1 MITADASKL
10 SAEQGTDSLKK
21 AVRVAHAT
29 IVSRKNYLTRFVV
42 GGIKFRVETMKHS
55 SFSFSAGLFL
65 LCACTSGSADPV
77 GGTTTD
83 DQPTAST
90 DASGSA
96 GTAPPSSTTDSE
108 DESEGSEASTSGR
121 AEPVDPAFELVGFE
135 ARYEPELDALIL
147 EIETVGDAGSV
158 APEAVGSVDG
168 APVLGYVFPTTLS
181 PESVGFSGVDGDLV
195 LAVTSHPD
203 FDDTPLWDED
213 GNLAYDDDGVVY
225 HAHWAVL
232 VPDDRAPAGLAVAQ
246 APDPA
251 MLPPTAPM
259 PMYLDSPGF
268 TVVEDG
274 TSLRVVVP
282 LDRIGRALDFD
293 VGALTAQMRVEV
305 IDDAPLLGVEA
316 VFSALDEG
324 APTVSPIDLE
334 LAAPQAWPDAADDAG
349 TLDVTATEGT
359 YRNDVE
365 TFVMTIDTASAIATS
380 IPQPSGALDGAPVLG
395 YVFPTS
401 IDPSEVG
408 FEGATG
414 ILALAVTSH
423 PDFDDTPLWDESL
436 NGEYADDGGVYH
448 VHWAVLVEDADSA
461 AGLSV
466 PPSGD
471 TPRPPTSPMP
481 MLLDSPGFHAFARGE
496 RLTVLIPGWHLPNTD
511 AFNFDALTASM
522 RVDASGLEPT
532 LRVEEVHDI
541 LSGDLSLPNTVS
553 RD

>member
-1 MITADASKL
+1 
-10 SAEQGTDSLKK
+10 
-21 AVRVAHAT
+21 
-29 IVSRKNYLTRFVV
+29 
-42 GGIKFRVETMKHS
+42 MKHS
-55 SFSFSAGLFL
+55 SFSLLCGLAV
-65 LCACTSGSADPV
+65 LCACSSDPSTAAEATTEAQTTGPAGTSGS
-77 GGTTTD
+77 
-83 DQPTAST
+83 TASDLT
-90 DASGSA
+90 ATSGS
-96 GTAPPSSTTDSE
+96 TATTSVGSS
-108 DESEGSEASTSGR
+108 ESSTSGTVPSV
-121 AEPVDPAFELVGFE
+121 EPALELLGFD
-135 ARYEPELDALIL
+135 ARYDAQLDALVF
-147 EIETVGDAGSV
+147 EVETAGDAGSFV
-158 APEAVGSVDG
+158 PEAAGSVDG
-168 APVLGYVFPTTLS
+168 APVLGYVFPTTLP
-181 PESVGFSGVDGDLV
+181 PEAVGFTDVDGDLV

-213 GNLAYDDDGVVY
+213 GNRAYDDDGVVY

-251 MLPPTAPM
+251 VLPPTAPM

-268 TVVEDG
+268 TVIEDG

-282 LDRIGRALDFD
+282 LDRIGRSLDFE
-293 VGALTAQMRVEV
+293 VGALTAQMRVQV
-305 IDDAPLLGVEA
+305 IDDAPLLGVESVLSA
-316 VFSALDEG
+316 VDEG
-324 APTVSPIDLE
+324 APARSPEGLDR
-334 LAAPQAWPDAADDAG
+334 APAQAWPSADEDPE

-359 YRNDVE
+359 YRSDVA
-365 TFVMTIDTASAIATS
+365 TFILSIDTAAAIATS
-380 IPQPSGALDGAPVLG
+380 IPDPAGALDGAPVLG
-395 YVFPTS
+395 YVFPTT

-436 NGEYADDGGVYH
+436 DGAYDNDGGVYH
-448 VHWAVLVEDADSA
+448 VHWAVLVEDADSP

-466 PPSGD
+466 PPAGD
-471 TPRPPTSPMP
+471 IPRPPTSPMP

-522 RVDASGLEPT
+522 RVDASGSAPT

-553 RD
+553 RE

>member
-1 MITADASKL
+1 MVLD
-10 SAEQGTDSLKK
+10 D
-21 AVRVAHAT
+21 
-29 IVSRKNYLTRFVV
+29 
-42 GGIKFRVETMKHS
+42 IKYRVETMTFS
-55 SFSFSAGLFL
+55 SSNIPAGLLL
-65 LCACTSGSADPV
+65 LCACASEPADSE

-83 DQPTAST
+83 AQATAST
-90 DASGSA
+90 DVLGSTGLDPA
-96 GTAPPSSTTDSE
+96 GSTTDDGDTSG
-108 DESEGSEASTSGR
+108 SSEASTSGGV
-121 AEPVDPAFELVGFE
+121 APIDPAFELAALD
-135 ARYEPELDALIL
+135 ARYDPQLDALIL
-147 EIETVGDAGSV
+147 EIETVGDAASV
-158 APEAVGSVDG
+158 APEAAGSVDG
-168 APVLGYVFPTTLS
+168 APVLGYVFPTTLP
-181 PESVGFSGVDGDLV
+181 PESVGFSDVEGDLV

-213 GNLAYDDDGVVY
+213 GNRAYDDDGVIY

-232 VPDDRAPAGLAVAQ
+232 VSDDRAPAGLAVAQ

-251 MLPPTAPM
+251 VLPPTAPM

-268 TVVEDG
+268 TVIEDG
-274 TSLRVVVP
+274 TNLRVVVP
-282 LDRIGRALDFD
+282 LDRVGRALDFD
-293 VGALTAQMRVEV
+293 IGALTARLRVQV
-305 IDDAPLLGVEA
+305 IDDAPLLGVET

-324 APTVSPIDLE
+324 APTVSPSG
-334 LAAPQAWPDAADDAG
+334 LADAAAQAWPGAAEDPD

-380 IPQPSGALDGAPVLG
+380 IPDPAGALDGAPVLG
-395 YVFPTS
+395 YVFPTT
-401 IDPSEVG
+401 IDPGEVG

-448 VHWAVLVEDADSA
+448 VHWAVLVEDANSP

-466 PPSGD
+466 PPAGD
-471 TPRPPTSPMP
+471 IPRPPTSPMP

-496 RLTVLIPGWHLPNTD
+496 RLTVLVPGWHLPNTD

-522 RVDASGLEPT
+522 RVDASGTEPT
-532 LRVEEVHDI
+532 LRVEEVHDV